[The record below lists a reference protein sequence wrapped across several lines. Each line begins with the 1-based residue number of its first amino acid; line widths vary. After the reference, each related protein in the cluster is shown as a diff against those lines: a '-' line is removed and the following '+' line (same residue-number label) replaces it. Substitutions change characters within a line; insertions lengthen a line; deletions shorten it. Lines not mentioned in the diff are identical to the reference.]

1 MNWNSWSAD
10 AHDKKKKQQQQQQ
23 QENGTAD
30 RWENNLSPEQW
41 NSEERNAP
49 ITADLRDINGAA

>member
-10 AHDKKKKQQQQQQ
+10 AHDKKKKQQQ